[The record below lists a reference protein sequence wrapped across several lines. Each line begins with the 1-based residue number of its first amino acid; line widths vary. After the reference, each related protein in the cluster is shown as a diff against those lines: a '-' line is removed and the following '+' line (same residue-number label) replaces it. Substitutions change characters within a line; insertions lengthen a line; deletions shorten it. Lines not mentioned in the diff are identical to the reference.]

1 MQGQIAGK
9 SEQRIL
15 AYAAVVADE
24 SPIHRL
30 HSFRLFSSCTVA
42 ANRVVQII
50 ENKTKGGI

>member
-24 SPIHRL
+24 SP
-30 HSFRLFSSCTVA
+30 
-42 ANRVVQII
+42 N
-50 ENKTKGGI
+50 ENSDDR